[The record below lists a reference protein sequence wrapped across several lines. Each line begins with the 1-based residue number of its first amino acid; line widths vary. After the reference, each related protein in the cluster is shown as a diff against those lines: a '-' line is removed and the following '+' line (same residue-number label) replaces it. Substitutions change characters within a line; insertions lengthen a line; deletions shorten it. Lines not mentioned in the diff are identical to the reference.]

1 MAKFQTQRHLTHPYP
16 QIYKILLKS
25 PGIYWPLLSTF
36 LLSRLIEPYKSLRTW
51 LIREVTCC
59 QNQSLQRLRLSLSFH
74 SDYVLIVHFLNIM
87 LVRIWDHQSELYLG
101 NFEYMCGLAWTIL
114 PLTLIDFL
122 LIIQQPSVLLQ
133 EYRVRAGTGIIKI
146 KKTPTQIN
154 ESIAA
159 VCLKK

>member
-16 QIYKILLKS
+16 QIYKVLLKS

-74 SDYVLIVHFLNIM
+74 SDYVLIVHFLNTM

-114 PLTLIDFL
+114 PLTPAALRSL
-122 LIIQQPSVLLQ
+122 TRIQGMGRNRNNKNKKNTHTDKWKHCCSLSQ
-133 EYRVRAGTGIIKI
+133 EIGL
-146 KKTPTQIN
+146 N
-154 ESIAA
+154 F
-159 VCLKK
+159 